1 MVVYVIRHAWAE
13 EPDSAR
19 WPDDSLRPLT
29 QEGRARFRRFARRLM
44 RRGMEISLVGTSPY
58 TRCAETAEIL
68 VSVSKEPMAVEV
80 VPALAPKGSF
90 EELLQWLGHRSEA
103 VDGNIALVGHAPDVE
118 EIISRLIGGGRINC
132 SKGAVATIEF
142 PDKPAA
148 GEGRLTS
155 LVSASLLKC

>member
-1 MVVYVIRHAWAE
+1 MLVYVIRHAWAE
-13 EPDSAR
+13 DPDSTR

-29 QEGRARFRRFARRLM
+29 EEGRARFRRFARRLM
-44 RRGMEISLVGTSPY
+44 RRGMEMTLVGTSPY

-68 VSVSKEPMAVEV
+68 VTVSKEPITVEV

-90 EELLQWLGHRSEA
+90 EELLDWLHRRSET
-103 VDGNIALVGHAPDVE
+103 VVGNIALVGHAPDVE

-142 PDKPAA
+142 SGKPVV
-148 GEGRLTS
+148 GEGRLMS
-155 LVSASLLKC
+155 LVSAGLLKC